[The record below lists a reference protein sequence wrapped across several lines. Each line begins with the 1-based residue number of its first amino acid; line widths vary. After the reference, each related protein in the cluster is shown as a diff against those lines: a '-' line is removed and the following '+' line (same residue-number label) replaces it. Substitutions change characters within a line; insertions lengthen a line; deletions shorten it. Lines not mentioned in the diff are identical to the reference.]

1 MKSTSCVIANKT
13 MNKSM
18 SETNILSMCVKRA
31 CLKGPC
37 LSRRCPLHFL
47 KDRDQNDEASADTG
61 SKKNVDDGDDTSKK
75 EDIGEDDEE
84 EDMSKN
90 EEDIEEN
97 KKEED
102 MSKNED
108 DIEENKKEEDMSKN
122 EEDIEENKKEEEKSK
137 NEDDIEENKK
147 EEEMSK
153 NEEDIEK
160 DVIVSNFTNVFSLD
174 ILCPRA
180 PVKKFKTSL
189 SFCFPTYT
197 KKKLFRNSK
206 KNIYLNPSAYR
217 PVKKSVLF
225 DETKNI
231 VHLIPNRMDYSIQE
245 YNGRW
250 FTPDVTNMMIIANIK
265 AEEGEKIEEER
276 QLAAINFGQS
286 SVTRSFQFNWEL
298 LALWSSNVWFE

>member
-1 MKSTSCVIANKT
+1 

-75 EDIGEDDEE
+75 EDIGEDDE
-84 EDMSKN
+84 
-90 EEDIEEN
+90 
-97 KKEED
+97 
-102 MSKNED
+102 
-108 DIEENKKEEDMSKN
+108 EEDMSKN